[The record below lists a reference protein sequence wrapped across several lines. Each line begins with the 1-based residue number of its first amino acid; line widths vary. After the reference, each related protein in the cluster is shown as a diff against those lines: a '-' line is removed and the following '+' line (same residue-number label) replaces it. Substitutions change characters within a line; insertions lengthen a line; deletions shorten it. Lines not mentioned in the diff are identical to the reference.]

1 MTAPSPLDR
10 WMPSSD
16 VRERHEIVVRAPAD
30 VTLEAART
38 LRLTSIPVVRA
49 IFWLRARAM
58 GAKGEDWLGHGG
70 FVDEALAAGWGVL
83 EDSPG
88 RLLVAGSVCQP
99 WLADV
104 VFRRVPP
111 AEFPSYAEPDLVKI
125 AWTLE
130 AEPLAPDERG
140 RARTRLVTETRAVG
154 TDPDARRKFARYWRV
169 VRTGIV
175 AIRWFML
182 PEVKRQAERRSK
194 QKESA

>member
-1 MTAPSPLDR
+1 
-10 WMPSSD
+10 MPTSD

-30 VTLEAART
+30 VTLDVART
-38 LRLTSIPVVRA
+38 LRLTSIPIVRA

-111 AEFPSYAEPDLVKI
+111 AEFASYAEPHLVKI

-130 AEPLAPDERG
+130 WPSRSRRTNAVARARVSSPRHAPA
-140 RARTRLVTETRAVG
+140 ARTRTRGASSRATG
-154 TDPDARRKFARYWRV
+154 ASCARASWRSA
-169 VRTGIV
+169 GSCC
-175 AIRWFML
+175 
-182 PEVKRQAERRSK
+182 RR
-194 QKESA
+194 